1 MAGGV
6 VGETG
11 ETRQRRLRGRPRGG
25 EWQATTVLQLL
36 AQSRV
41 QAVSG
46 PVLGL
51 QTMTI
56 QFTGVDVSWRS
67 HCKCQAVSQ
76 VNQEAY

>member
-1 MAGGV
+1 MDY
-6 VGETG
+6 
-11 ETRQRRLRGRPRGG
+11 QRPQGWPVSLTIVISWRPRGG

-56 QFTGVDVSWRS
+56 QFTGVDVSWTIPL
-67 HCKCQAVSQ
+67 
-76 VNQEAY
+76 